1 MLRAHTAKDGNIAR
15 NGTRATLLAFTCR
28 RTAVFTHTTRSAMR
42 NILVLLNAR
51 AGTLLDL
58 DADEV
63 RALVAREL
71 GKDDRK
77 VEVHL
82 LSGQNLVRA
91 IRQSGRGPHDTVIV
105 GGGDGSVNLAV
116 RSLEGAGK
124 TLGILPL
131 GTLNLLAHDI
141 GMPMELEA
149 ALAALD
155 EARPHTVDLARLNG
169 KLFHTISGLGFFSQM
184 ARARETARRWRLWRF
199 LAVAIAAVL
208 ALQRSG
214 RMHLDVTIDGKP
226 HTFHAFAALV
236 SANRFTGPGWR
247 RARLDEGLLEIHIAE
262 ERGALSMLKAGADMV
277 TDNWRGNPGI
287 VSLTGRSITVTR
299 PNRAR
304 SWVSTDGELDREELP
319 LAYEIVPKALDILI
333 PPRPPE

>member
-1 MLRAHTAKDGNIAR
+1 
-15 NGTRATLLAFTCR
+15 
-28 RTAVFTHTTRSAMR
+28 MR

-51 AGTLLDL
+51 AGTLLDR
-58 DADEV
+58 DAEQV
-63 RALVAREL
+63 RALIAREL
-71 GKDDRK
+71 GGNGRQ

-82 LSGQNLVRA
+82 LSGPNLVRA

-116 RSLEGAGK
+116 RSLRGAGK

-149 ALAALD
+149 ALAALG
-155 EARPHTVDLARLNG
+155 EARPHAIDLASLNG
-169 KLFHTISGLGFFSQM
+169 ELFHTISGLGFFSQM
-184 ARARETARRWRLWRF
+184 ARARETARRWKLWRF
-199 LAVAIAAVL
+199 LAVAIAAGL
-208 ALQRSG
+208 ALRRSG

-226 HTFHAFAALV
+226 HSFHAFAALV
-236 SANRFTGPGWR
+236 SVNRFTGPGWR
-247 RARLDEGLLEIHIAE
+247 RARLDENLMEIHIAE

-277 TDNWRGNPGI
+277 TDNWRGNLGI
-287 VSLTGRSITVTR
+287 VSLTGRSITLTR

-304 SWVSTDGELDREELP
+304 SWVSTDGELDRQKLP
-319 LAYEIVPKALDILI
+319 LDYAIVPRALTVLM
-333 PPRPPE
+333 PPRPPQ